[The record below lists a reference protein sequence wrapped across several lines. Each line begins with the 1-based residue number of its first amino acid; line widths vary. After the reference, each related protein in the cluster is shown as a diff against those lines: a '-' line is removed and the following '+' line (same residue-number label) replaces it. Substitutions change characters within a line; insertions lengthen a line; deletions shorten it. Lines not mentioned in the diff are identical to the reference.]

1 MMTPT
6 PTSPRGR
13 RRRRVPRALWTVS
26 GATVLVALLVAAW
39 LASAAPAGA
48 QRRWVVAFA
57 NATEEPGVTLEGTGF
72 TGPEIRESF
81 NLAARLYPIDLVLY
95 DNRGDDARAVANAEA
110 AIARKVDLYV
120 QYHRGPSANAI
131 VGQKLKAA
139 GIPVLAVNHPVPGA
153 PLYGVD
159 NAAAGRVAGEAL
171 AQFAA
176 RSWAGQPAV
185 AVVIGPVS
193 AAADRVPERVQGV
206 ADTLRQ
212 RLPAARLTILDTKGN
227 PAQVATLLGSFLAAQ
242 PSRKVLIAAT
252 DDATALAAK
261 TAVETSGRLRDTVI
275 VSHGVDRTIHG
286 GMNDRKEIDPSN
298 RSSIVIG
305 SVAFYLD
312 RLGYEVLP
320 LAIRMLRGEP
330 VPAFTAT
337 PHKLVTAANVFAE
350 YPPYDM
356 N

>member
-1 MMTPT
+1 MAPT
-6 PTSPRGR
+6 PASPPGR
-13 RRRRVPRALWTVS
+13 RRRWAHHSPWPVTGVV
-26 GATVLVALLVAAW
+26 VLITLLLAAW
-39 LASAAPAGA
+39 LAPATPASA

-72 TGPEIRESF
+72 TGPEVRESF
-81 NLAARLYPIDLVLY
+81 NLAARVHPIDLVFY

-131 VGQKLKAA
+131 VAQKLKAA

-159 NAAAGRVAGEAL
+159 NAAAGRLAGEAL

-176 RSWAGQPAV
+176 RSWAGQPTV
-185 AVVIGPVS
+185 VVVIGRVS
-193 AAADRVPERVQGV
+193 AAAERVPERVQAV
-206 ADTLRQ
+206 AETLRQ
-212 RLPAARLTILDTKGN
+212 RLPAARLTTLDTKGN

-261 TAVETSGRLRDTVI
+261 SAVEAAGRLRDTVI
-275 VSHGVDRTIHG
+275 VSHGVDRSIHG

-320 LAIRMLRGEP
+320 LALRMLRGEP